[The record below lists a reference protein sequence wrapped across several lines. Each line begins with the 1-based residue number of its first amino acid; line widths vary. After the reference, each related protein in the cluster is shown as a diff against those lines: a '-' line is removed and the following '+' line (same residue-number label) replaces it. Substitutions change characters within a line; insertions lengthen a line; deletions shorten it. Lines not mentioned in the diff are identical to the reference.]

1 MKETDIASRVPP
13 GQFVTTSFPIL
24 HHGEVPH
31 YRDMSQWNLRVFGLV
46 EEEVTFTFDE
56 FMSLPR
62 KTFVND
68 IHCVTT
74 WTRLDNVWEGVAV
87 STLMERVRLKPEARF
102 VMLHA
107 EHGWTTNLPLED
119 FLRDTSFF
127 RPQAQRRNA
136 DAQARVPRPDG
147 GAAPVFLEKRQM
159 AARHRIH
166 GRKQARLLGA
176 ERVPY
181 VRRSV
186 AFAKVRYRLKAQAA
200 KASEA
205 SAAFRLF
212 ICAPTRKRP
221 VPTGSPLAKPCP

>member
-127 RPQAQRRNA
+127 GLKHNGEKLTPKHGYPVRMVVPHLYFWKSAKWLRGIEFMAENKPGFWERNGYHMYGDPWRSQRY
-136 DAQARVPRPDG
+136 DTD
-147 GAAPVFLEKRQM
+147 
-159 AARHRIH
+159 
-166 GRKQARLLGA
+166 
-176 ERVPY
+176 
-181 VRRSV
+181 
-186 AFAKVRYRLKAQAA
+186 
-200 KASEA
+200 
-205 SAAFRLF
+205 
-212 ICAPTRKRP
+212 
-221 VPTGSPLAKPCP
+221 